1 MKTLPIATLLL
12 VLTTSTLAAQQPPNV
27 DTPKITVG
35 GESLVYARPD
45 RIVLSFGIE
54 TRDNQLIAAKEKN
67 AAIWKK
73 AAAALKQSGVP
84 NKDVQTDYLSIE
96 PRYRNYNEI
105 DEPIG
110 YLARNMFV
118 VTISDPA
125 KVEGLISEMLTL
137 GVNHVNGVE
146 FQTTEFKRHRESARD
161 LALAAAKEKAE
172 KMAAVLGCSV
182 GEPLAINESYG
193 GGSWYFSSWNGWGY
207 GRSSG
212 GMLQNVVQDQRG
224 AGGEEPQD
232 MALGKISIRAGVS
245 VTFALKHGR
254 GEAARP

>member
-1 MKTLPIATLLL
+1 MKHLLL
-12 VLTTSTLAAQQPPNV
+12 TTLFIVGTAFPLAAQQPQSV
-27 DTPKITVG
+27 DQPKITVT

-45 RIVLSFGIE
+45 KIVLNFGIE
-54 TRDNQLIAAKEKN
+54 TRDNQLLPAKQKN

-73 AAAALKQSGVP
+73 AAAALKESGVP

-110 YLARNMFV
+110 YVARNMFV

-146 FQTTEFKRHRESARD
+146 FQTTEFKRHPRI
-161 LALAAAKEKAE
+161 
-172 KMAAVLGCSV
+172 G
-182 GEPLAINESYG
+182 
-193 GGSWYFSSWNGWGY
+193 
-207 GRSSG
+207 
-212 GMLQNVVQDQRG
+212 
-224 AGGEEPQD
+224 
-232 MALGKISIRAGVS
+232 
-245 VTFALKHGR
+245 
-254 GEAARP
+254 